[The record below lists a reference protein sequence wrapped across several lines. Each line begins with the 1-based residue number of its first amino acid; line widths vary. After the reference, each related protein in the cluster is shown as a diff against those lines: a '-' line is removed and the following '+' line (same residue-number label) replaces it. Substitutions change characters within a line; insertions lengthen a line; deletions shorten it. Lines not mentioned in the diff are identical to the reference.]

1 MIRHN
6 TMQALRQ
13 RRRAMGM
20 GSEASE
26 GAAAAVVL
34 AAIEGA
40 SADLLSRLLDDAEG
54 NAAVCRWVAETD
66 AATVLP
72 GYDGRWIATRI
83 EEQRSEW
90 FASLADALVWSLRGA
105 VVATPKQQDA
115 RSAPS
120 AAKPYRYT
128 E

>member
-26 GAAAAVVL
+26 GASAAVVL

-54 NAAVCRWVAETD
+54 DAAVCRWVAETD

-90 FASLADALVWSLRGA
+90 FTTLADALVWSLRGA
-105 VVATPKQQDA
+105 VVATPKRQDA

-120 AAKPYRYT
+120 VPAPYRYT